1 MTRWKTASDKDDKS
15 KGGIWFG
22 NRYAGSDAGAKADI
36 KSYETFQTQLGLMQ
50 TRMGEIGGEFDQR
63 EDFMSKQNFLE
74 NAGVNRDA
82 MFNIGN
88 AQNQAGNTGFASS
101 GGAEQ
106 NTERTR
112 AGFVDTLRGNAMS
125 FAKDRFELGLQ
136 EKAETL
142 GMQTNMLDLYANYQA
157 NRQNLEFDATD
168 DFDINQAAGLT

>member
-1 MTRWKTASDKDDKS
+1 
-15 KGGIWFG
+15 
-22 NRYAGSDAGAKADI
+22 
-36 KSYETFQTQLGLMQ
+36 
-50 TRMGEIGGEFDQR
+50 
-63 EDFMSKQNFLE
+63 
-74 NAGVNRDA
+74 